1 MHDRV
6 RRIVQM
12 VDQQMADAAPMPP
25 KASASEV
32 AKLDWV
38 VCSSLSTDSA
48 RALNELVTPILA
60 VTDKQGLQESTDHG
74 ATRTNTARH
83 EGFPGMSFHS
93 RRLPNAPWQPVP
105 DEVDD
110 PKTWGIHANVEWP
123 DDFKLSDLSPKFGHN
138 GNLRLDLTESTLIQP
153 RPQLIASPL
162 SVSATSSGPIH
173 KQPAEALLWVGQ
185 LGGSSTMRCFSP
197 KVDMLIRSDS

>member
-6 RRIVQM
+6 KRILEM
-12 VDQQMADAAPMPP
+12 VDQHMAGEAPMPP

-38 VCSSLSTDSA
+38 VCSTLSTDSA
-48 RALNELVTPILA
+48 RVLNELVTPILA
-60 VTDKQGLQESTDHG
+60 VTEKQGLQQSTVHG
-74 ATRTNTARH
+74 VTRTNTTRN
-83 EGFPGMSFHS
+83 EGFPGVSFHS
-93 RRLPNAPWQPVP
+93 RRLPNAPWQQVP

-110 PKTWGIHANVEWP
+110 PKKWGIHANIEWP
-123 DDFKLSDLSPKFGHN
+123 DDFKLSDLSSKFGHN

-162 SVSATSSGPIH
+162 SMSATSTGPIH

-185 LGGSSTMRCFSP
+185 LGGSCTMRCFNP
-197 KVDMLIRSDS
+197 KIDTLIRSDS